1 MTEYEPVIGIE
12 VHAELLTN
20 SKMFC
25 SCPVEFGGEPNTR
38 TCPVCLGLPGSLPVP
53 NRRAIE
59 FVIRASLAL
68 NCEVKEYSDFYRK
81 NYFYPDLP
89 KNYQIS
95 QYDNP
100 IGRNGWIDI
109 TVDGTVK
116 RIGIRRVHIE
126 EDAGKL
132 IHASVGNES
141 LVDYNR
147 GGLALMEIVTE
158 ADIRSAEEAREYLVN
173 LRAILTYI
181 GVTNGKM
188 EEGTLRCE
196 PNISVR
202 PKGTEKFG
210 TKTELKNLNSFR
222 AVYRGVEYEVKRQVE
237 ALQSGGRII
246 QETRR
251 WDDDRGITIAMR
263 TKEMEQEYRYFP
275 DPDLV
280 PMNFSAGLIEEQRS
294 LLPELPQARKERFM
308 KEFDLSAADA
318 EMLTSTRAMADYYE
332 EAVGAYPD
340 YKGISNW
347 IMGDFTR
354 MLNSAGIEIDAS
366 KVKPVDLAGLLK
378 MIADNVISGK
388 MAKTVFEEMFNTG
401 ASPKEI
407 VKSRGMVQVSSET
420 ELYPIID
427 QVISENPRIVQ
438 DFLGGKEKSFGFLV
452 GQIMKYTQGR
462 GNPQA
467 VNQLLRKRLSE
478 TKG

>member
-1 MTEYEPVIGIE
+1 
-12 VHAELLTN
+12 
-20 SKMFC
+20 
-25 SCPVEFGGEPNTR
+25 
-38 TCPVCLGLPGSLPVP
+38 
-53 NRRAIE
+53 
-59 FVIRASLAL
+59 
-68 NCEVKEYSDFYRK
+68 
-81 NYFYPDLP
+81 
-89 KNYQIS
+89 
-95 QYDNP
+95 
-100 IGRNGWIDI
+100 
-109 TVDGTVK
+109 
-116 RIGIRRVHIE
+116 
-126 EDAGKL
+126 
-132 IHASVGNES
+132 
-141 LVDYNR
+141 
-147 GGLALMEIVTE
+147 
-158 ADIRSAEEAREYLVN
+158 
-173 LRAILTYI
+173 
-181 GVTNGKM
+181 
-188 EEGTLRCE
+188 
-196 PNISVR
+196 
-202 PKGTEKFG
+202 
-210 TKTELKNLNSFR
+210 
-222 AVYRGVEYEVKRQVE
+222 
-237 ALQSGGRII
+237 
-246 QETRR
+246 
-251 WDDDRGITIAMR
+251 
-263 TKEMEQEYRYFP
+263 
-275 DPDLV
+275 
-280 PMNFSAGLIEEQRS
+280 
-294 LLPELPQARKERFM
+294 
-308 KEFDLSAADA
+308 
-318 EMLTSTRAMADYYE
+318 MADYYE